1 MPRCRRQGI
10 DAQQVPFYNPA
21 MQPRDRVFSFS
32 DPVDFLKFELRERQK
47 ADPRFSLRAWARK
60 VGYKNPSYLSHVLNR
75 KRRLKPELAEK
86 LAADLKL
93 EGRPL
98 RYFETIVLGNA
109 GRSDRERQTY
119 QKLSRDLRPRKM
131 RNSSHISLETFSVVA
146 EWYHVAILEM
156 TQLADF
162 EPNAEFIYRRLG
174 GKVNKRLITL
184 AIDRLL
190 RVGLLEERDGT
201 LVRSSQAPFVME
213 SPIPSEAVRAYHREM
228 AGLAREA
235 IDTQPSTERDLFGTT
250 LAFKK
255 ANLERARQ
263 ILREAHRQMLELAER
278 GTGEELYHLN
288 TQLFRLTAKR
298 KKRNLH

>member
-1 MPRCRRQGI
+1 
-10 DAQQVPFYNPA
+10 
-21 MQPRDRVFSFS
+21 MQPKDRVFSFN

-47 ADPRFSLRAWARK
+47 EDPRFSLRAWARR
-60 VGYKNPSYLSHVLNR
+60 VGYKNPSFLSHVLNR

-86 LAADLKL
+86 LAHDLKL

-109 GRSDRERQTY
+109 GRSERERQTY
-119 QKLSRDLRPRKM
+119 QKLSRNLRPRKM
-131 RNSSHISLETFSVVA
+131 RGASQFSLETFSVVA

-162 EPNAEFIYRRLG
+162 EPNAEFIFRRLG
-174 GKVNKRLITL
+174 GKVSKRLIAL

-190 RVGLLEERDGT
+190 RVGLLEERDGR
-201 LVRSSQAPFVME
+201 LVRASEAPLVME
-213 SPIPSEAVRAYHREM
+213 SPIPSEAVRAFHREM
-228 AGLAREA
+228 AKLALGS
-235 IDTQPSTERDLFGTT
+235 IDSQPATERDLFGTT
-250 LAFKK
+250 LTFKK

-263 ILREAHRQMLELAER
+263 ILRDAHRQLLELAEH

-288 TQLFRLTAKR
+288 TQFFRVTAKR
-298 KKRNLH
+298 KPRKLH